1 MSKCARPDCL
11 AKAKSS
17 CSICGREQY
26 CSSRCQKLD
35 WKIHKSMCPI
45 LKQLSTQ
52 LQPFY
57 EVIRIKDEV
66 LTSKKGKNCRVLKHL
81 LSYLE
86 YQFGGKVAG
95 IDYRERSNGERIN
108 NWEGE
113 VEILR
118 TIDGHLADFYLHNN
132 SLSMISRCEMSF
144 PLLERSLSL

>member
-1 MSKCARPDCL
+1 
-11 AKAKSS
+11 
-17 CSICGREQY
+17 
-26 CSSRCQKLD
+26 
-35 WKIHKSMCPI
+35 MCPI

-95 IDYRERSNGERIN
+95 IDYRERGNGERIS
-108 NWEGE
+108 NWEVE
-113 VEILR
+113 VLILYN
-118 TIDGHLADFYLHNN
+118 IF
-132 SLSMISRCEMSF
+132 SR
-144 PLLERSLSL
+144 LDN